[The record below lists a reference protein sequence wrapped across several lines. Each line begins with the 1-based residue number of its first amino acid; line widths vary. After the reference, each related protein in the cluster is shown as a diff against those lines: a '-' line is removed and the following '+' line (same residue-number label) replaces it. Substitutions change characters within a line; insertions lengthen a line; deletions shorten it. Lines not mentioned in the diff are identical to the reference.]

1 MTIKK
6 PPVFG
11 VKLLYPDSK
20 VPTRGSEY
28 AAGYDLYVEN
38 VPLEKDSLN
47 SDHDIQVLPGKTL
60 KVGTGIAVE
69 LPKGTFGAIYAR
81 SGLGINH
88 GIVPANCVGIIDEDY
103 RGEIVVALHNHSDKP
118 FVFKFGDRIAQLVI
132 QPYIA
137 ADINVVDELSDTE
150 RGNGGF
156 GSTGK

>member
-1 MTIKK
+1 MPIKEII
-6 PPVFG
+6 PMR
-11 VKLLYPDSK
+11 VKRLYPNSK
-20 VPTRGSEY
+20 IPTRGSDY
-28 AAGYDLYVEN
+28 AAGYDLYAEN
-38 VPLEKDSLN
+38 VLFADDSDNYTLK
-47 SDHDIQVLPGKTL
+47 VLPGKTL

-81 SGLGINH
+81 SSLGINH

-137 ADINVVDELSDTE
+137 TDINVVDDLSDTE

>member
-1 MTIKK
+1 MQIKELI
-6 PPVFG
+6 PMR
-11 VKLLYPDSK
+11 VKHLYPNSK
-20 VPTRGSEY
+20 IPTRGSNG
-28 AAGYDLYVEN
+28 AAGYDLYAEN
-38 VPLEKDSLN
+38 VRDADDSA
-47 SDHDIQVLPGKTL
+47 HHVIEIMPGKTL

-81 SGLGINH
+81 SGLGIKY

-132 QPYIA
+132 QPYTA
-137 ADINVVDELSDTE
+137 VDIELVNELPDTE
-150 RGNGGF
+150 RGDCGF

>member
-1 MTIKK
+1 MPIKEII
-6 PPVFG
+6 PMR
-11 VKLLYPDSK
+11 VKRLYPNSK
-20 VPTRGSEY
+20 IPTRGSDY
-28 AAGYDLYVEN
+28 AAGYDLYAEN
-38 VPLEKDSLN
+38 VLFADDSDNYTLK
-47 SDHDIQVLPGKTL
+47 VLPGKTL

-81 SGLGINH
+81 SGLGIKH

-118 FVFKFGDRIAQLVI
+118 FFFKFGDRIAQLVI
-132 QPYIA
+132 HPYIA
-137 ADINVVDELSDTE
+137 ADVNVVDGLSDTE

>member
-1 MTIKK
+1 MIIKNN
-6 PPVFG
+6 PALR
-11 VKLLYPDSK
+11 VKLLYPHSK
-20 VPTRGSEY
+20 SPTRGSNH
-28 AAGYDLYVEN
+28 AAGYDLYAEDVRDAD
-38 VPLEKDSLN
+38 DSA
-47 SDHDIQVLPGKTL
+47 HHVIEIMPGKTL

-69 LPKGTFGAIYAR
+69 LPKETFGAIYAR
-81 SGLGINH
+81 SGLGIKH

>member
-1 MTIKK
+1 MIIRK
-6 PPVFG
+6 PPELR

-28 AAGYDLYVEN
+28 AAGYDLYAEN

-47 SDHDIQVLPGKTL
+47 SEHDIQVLPGKTL

-81 SGLGINH
+81 SGLGIKH

-103 RGEIVVALHNHSDKP
+103 RGEIVVALHNHSNKP

-132 QPYIA
+132 QPYIET
-137 ADINVVDELSDTE
+137 DIRIISELSDTE

>member
-1 MTIKK
+1 MPIKEII
-6 PPVFG
+6 PMR
-11 VKLLYPDSK
+11 VKRLYPNSK
-20 VPTRGSEY
+20 IPTRGSDY
-28 AAGYDLYVEN
+28 AAGYDLYAEN
-38 VPLEKDSLN
+38 VRDADDSA
-47 SDHDIQVLPGKTL
+47 HHVIEIMPGKTL

-69 LPKGTFGAIYAR
+69 LPKGTFCAIYAR
-81 SGLGINH
+81 SGLGIKH

-137 ADINVVDELSDTE
+137 ADINVVDELSDTD

>member
-1 MTIKK
+1 MR
-6 PPVFG
+6 
-11 VKLLYPDSK
+11 VKRLYPNSK
-20 VPTRGSEY
+20 IPTRGSDY
-28 AAGYDLYVEN
+28 AAGYDLYAEN
-38 VPLEKDSLN
+38 VLFADDSDNYTLK
-47 SDHDIQVLPGKTL
+47 VLPGKTL

-81 SGLGINH
+81 SDLGIKH

-103 RGEIVVALHNHSDKP
+103 RGEIVVALHNHSNKP

>member
-1 MTIKK
+1 MPIKEII
-6 PPVFG
+6 PMR
-11 VKLLYPDSK
+11 VKRLYPNSK
-20 VPTRGSEY
+20 IPTRGSDY
-28 AAGYDLYVEN
+28 AAGYDLYAEN
-38 VPLEKDSLN
+38 VLFADDSDNYTLK
-47 SDHDIQVLPGKTL
+47 VLPGKTL

-81 SGLGINH
+81 SGLGIKH

-118 FVFKFGDRIAQLVI
+118 FVFKFGDRIAQLII

-137 ADINVVDELSDTE
+137 ADIRVVDDLSDTE
-150 RGNGGF
+150 RGGDGF

>member
-1 MTIKK
+1 MPIKEII
-6 PPVFG
+6 PMR
-11 VKLLYPDSK
+11 VKRLYPNSK
-20 VPTRGSEY
+20 IPTRGSDY
-28 AAGYDLYVEN
+28 AAGYDLYAEN
-38 VPLEKDSLN
+38 VHFDDDSADYEL
-47 SDHDIQVLPGKTL
+47 QVLPGKTL

-81 SGLGINH
+81 SGLGIKH

-137 ADINVVDELSDTE
+137 ADINVVDELSDTD
-150 RGNGGF
+150 RGNCGF

>member
-1 MTIKK
+1 MPIKEII
-6 PPVFG
+6 PMR
-11 VKLLYPDSK
+11 VKRLYPNSK
-20 VPTRGSEY
+20 IPTRGSDY
-28 AAGYDLYVEN
+28 AAGYDLYAKN
-38 VPLEKDSLN
+38 VFADDSADYEL
-47 SDHDIQVLPGKTL
+47 QVLPGKTL

-81 SGLGINH
+81 SGLGIEH

-103 RGEIVVALHNHSDKP
+103 RGEVVVALHNHSDKP
-118 FVFKFGDRIAQLVI
+118 FFFKFGDRIAQLII

-150 RGNGGF
+150 RSNGGF

>member
-1 MTIKK
+1 MPIKEII
-6 PPVFG
+6 PMR
-11 VKLLYPDSK
+11 VKRLYPNSK
-20 VPTRGSEY
+20 IPTRGSDY
-28 AAGYDLYVEN
+28 AAGYDLYAKN
-38 VPLEKDSLN
+38 VFLDDDSADYEL
-47 SDHDIQVLPGKTL
+47 QVLPGKTL

-118 FVFKFGDRIAQLVI
+118 FFFKFGDRIAQLII

-137 ADINVVDELSDTE
+137 ADVNVVDELSDTD
-150 RGNGGF
+150 RDNGGF

>member
-1 MTIKK
+1 MPIKEII
-6 PPVFG
+6 PMR
-11 VKLLYPDSK
+11 VKRLYPNSK
-20 VPTRGSEY
+20 IPTRGSDY
-28 AAGYDLYVEN
+28 AAGYDLYAEN
-38 VPLEKDSLN
+38 VPLSNDSINADYEL
-47 SDHDIQVLPGKTL
+47 HVLPGKTL

-81 SGLGINH
+81 SGLGIKH
-88 GIVPANCVGIIDEDY
+88 GIVPANCVGIVDEDY